1 MTRSSEDAPEI
12 VVDTNG
18 GTVDPTLAA
27 VAATAPIEGGL
38 TDYFRNY
45 RQRIRSGEMG
55 SLPAVAGLILLV
67 AVFWSL
73 RSEFGSLA
81 NFSDLLK
88 QSSYTIFIAMG
99 LVFVLLLGEIDLAA
113 GTAAGV
119 CAALMGRL
127 SAGYGWAWP
136 WAILAALVAGLVI
149 GTATGWLC
157 AKVRIPSFVVT
168 LALFLAFQGVSLFIV
183 LNGKGSHGNL
193 SITDDFIG
201 DLYNGQMEVWLGWVL
216 AAVAVVAY
224 ALVKLSQVRSRS
236 RAGLTS
242 EPFGLVGVKVVA
254 VAVVAIVATYL
265 LNKNRGG
272 TGGSQLVN
280 QGGKL
285 VLVKPPALRGVPW
298 VVLIIGVFFVLWTFV
313 LGRTRYGRH
322 IYAVGGNAEAARRA
336 GIRVDRVRLSVFVI
350 CSFMAAI
357 GGILLASNTHSVDA
371 NTGSGNTLLL
381 AVGAAVIGGTSLFG
395 GRGRPLDAI
404 IGGLVVAVIANGMAD
419 LVKGNNRDSIQYIV
433 TGAVLLLAAAVDAL
447 SRRRAGARGLG

>member
-18 GTVDPTLAA
+18 GTADPTLAA

-38 TDYFRNY
+38 NDYFRNY

-193 SITDDFIG
+193 SITDNFIG

-216 AAVAVVAY
+216 AAVAVAAY

-242 EPFGLVGVKVVA
+242 EPFALVGVKVVA

-298 VVLIIGVFFVLWTFV
+298 VVLIIGVFFVLLTCV
-313 LGRTRYGRH
+313 IGRTRYGRH
-322 IYAVGGNAEAARRA
+322 RFAVGG
-336 GIRVDRVRLSVFVI
+336 
-350 CSFMAAI
+350 
-357 GGILLASNTHSVDA
+357 
-371 NTGSGNTLLL
+371 
-381 AVGAAVIGGTSLFG
+381 
-395 GRGRPLDAI
+395 
-404 IGGLVVAVIANGMAD
+404 
-419 LVKGNNRDSIQYIV
+419 
-433 TGAVLLLAAAVDAL
+433 
-447 SRRRAGARGLG
+447 